1 MNKYHNP
8 DQDYLALQASIIW
21 VLLFL
26 VGTTALFQHPD
37 WFR

>member
-8 DQDYLALQASIIW
+8 DQDYLAWQASIIC

-26 VGTTALFQHPD
+26 IGITQCD
-37 WFR
+37 